1 MTGKPPLNESFH
13 IDRQGTGLS
22 ALPPPPP
29 LTHSL
34 PFCMHLNTQSVPPLE
49 LKRIGAIN
57 LTQPRKGRL
66 GRVTAEASI

>member
-1 MTGKPPLNESFH
+1 MTGKPPSFH
-13 IDRQGTGLS
+13 IDRQGTGLLFHL
-22 ALPPPPP
+22 LPHS

-57 LTQPRKGRL
+57 LTQPQKGETR
-66 GRVTAEASI
+66 TSDC